1 MFDIKIYMRQPDL
14 DGQIAFLKDTTM
26 HDSSALAPASIPRLQ
41 MKIGW
46 ICNIIRWAGLIW
58 FIWMFGLFLFLMS
71 HRADYFDKG
80 LKFNQIDPASVS
92 DGTFWLANVGSF
104 LVYVPTAVVVWR
116 LWGLMQGYLQ
126 GDILTIRAAD
136 RLRSVALAGLF
147 ATATDVLLPP
157 LTSALMLPMLLS
169 KTPYWQMVRPTD
181 LFYAL
186 VCGFLLALSA
196 IFRAAVEIADD
207 HAQII

>member
-1 MFDIKIYMRQPDL
+1 M
-14 DGQIAFLKDTTM
+14 
-26 HDSSALAPASIPRLQ
+26 SASATPASPSIPELQ
-41 MKIGW
+41 KKIGW
-46 ICNIIRWAGLIW
+46 ICNLVRWASLIW
-58 FIWMFGLFLFLMS
+58 FLWMLGVFLFMMF

-80 LKFNQIDPASVS
+80 LKFHQIDPASIP
-92 DGTFWLANVGSF
+92 DTTFWLAAAGSL

-126 GDILTIRAAD
+126 GDILTVHATD

-147 ATATDVLLPP
+147 ATAADVVLPP
-157 LTSALMLPMLLS
+157 LTNALMLPMLLS
-169 KTPYWQMVRPTD
+169 KMPWWQMIRPTD

-186 VCGFLLALSA
+186 ICAFLLALST

-207 HAQII
+207 HAQIV